1 MDKPQQ
7 LSLQNV
13 LSKVLLIVIAHI
25 GGWYMKKYGVDLSP
39 HLAILQHDLVPLIV
53 PALAL
58 SITSWWDH
66 SKIKEASLKIDTAL
80 SLPAGTTNAQ
90 LNDIISKAVE
100 QAKKD
105 GQNPRDVIQ
114 ENTKGVIK

>member
-7 LSLQNV
+7 LSLQSV
-13 LSKVLLIVIAHI
+13 LSKFLLIVIAHI

-58 SITSWWDH
+58 SVTSWWDH
-66 SKIKEASLKIDTAL
+66 SKIKAASLKIDTAL

-90 LNDIISKAVE
+90 LNDVISKAVE
-100 QAKKD
+100 QAKKS
-105 GQNPRDVIQ
+105 GQDPRDVVQ
-114 ENTKGVIK
+114 DVTQGIKK